1 MKICWSLR
9 SIPELADLPEEK
21 HKEILKECG
30 FTNLEKTPVF
40 WGKILVLPFLLAGMA
55 LGKICGGKISSILGL
70 VIGCIIGGFVSWQI
84 QIYIIRSRVRKNLL
98 IYKYKYGKAN
108 KKSL

>member
-1 MKICWSLR
+1 MKIYWSLK

-30 FTNLEKTPVF
+30 LTDLEKTGAF
-40 WGKILVLPFLLAGMA
+40 WKLLALPFALAGIT
-55 LGKICGGKISSILGL
+55 LGKICGGKIGSILGL
-70 VIGCIIGGFVSWQI
+70 VIGGVIGVIVLQQI
-84 QIYIIRSRVRKNLL
+84 QVYIVRSRVRKNLL
-98 IYKYKYGKAN
+98 VYKYGKTN

>member
-21 HKEILKECG
+21 HKEILKECS
-30 FTNLEKTPVF
+30 FTELEKTPVF
-40 WGKILVLPFLLAGMA
+40 WWRILVLPFLLTGMA

-70 VIGCIIGGFVSWQI
+70 AVGGIIGVFVSSQI
-84 QIYIIRSRVRKNLL
+84 QIYIIRSRVRRNLP
-98 IYKYKYGKAN
+98 IYRYKYGKAN

>member
-9 SIPELADLPEEK
+9 SIPELEDLPKEK

-30 FTNLEKTPVF
+30 FTNLEKTPFF
-40 WGKILVLPFLLAGMA
+40 WGKIMPIPFFLAGIA
-55 LGKICGGKISSILGL
+55 LGKTYGGKVGAVIGIILG
-70 VIGCIIGGFVSWQI
+70 GIIGGFVSWQI
-84 QIYIIRSRVRKNLL
+84 QIYIVRSRVRKNLL

-108 KKSL
+108 EKSL